1 MKHASIFAFPTYYEG
16 LPNALI
22 EAMICGAVPVSSDC
36 PTGPREIIAPDTQL
50 TTQAQNYEVSPNGI
64 LIAPFDANN
73 PDKANGVQAWTDAL
87 NYLLD
92 HPSLVANIQSHLPSR
107 VAEYN
112 MNVIIEKWNQVIA
125 QLAK

>member
-1 MKHASIFAFPTYYEG
+1 LMKHASIFAFPTYYEG

-107 VAEYN
+107 WPN
-112 MNVIIEKWNQVIA
+112 TI
-125 QLAK
+125 

>member
-1 MKHASIFAFPTYYEG
+1 
-16 LPNALI
+16 
-22 EAMICGAVPVSSDC
+22 MICGAVPISSDC

-50 TTQAQNYEVSPNGI
+50 STQAQNYELSPNGI

-73 PDKANGVQAWTDAL
+73 PDKENGVQAWTDAL
-87 NYLLD
+87 NHLLD
-92 HPSLVANIQSHLPSR
+92 HPTLMANIQSHLPTR